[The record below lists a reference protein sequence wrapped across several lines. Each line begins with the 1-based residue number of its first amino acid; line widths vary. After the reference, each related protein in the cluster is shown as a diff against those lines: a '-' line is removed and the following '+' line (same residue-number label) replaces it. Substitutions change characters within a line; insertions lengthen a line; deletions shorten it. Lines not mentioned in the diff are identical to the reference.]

1 VFASAHW
8 SVPNIISSESPQ
20 MSPTSSAARHQSADR
35 APSRGGVLDG
45 RTLVARR
52 RRELIAIYVAALGG
66 PAALSE
72 GQQIDIRKAA
82 ELTALA
88 EAARARAMREG
99 ATGAGEL
106 TAMVRLEG
114 MAARAVRALNIK
126 AGAAQPKPPSLADYV
141 ASRRAEAAG
150 KPAGDPA

>member
-1 VFASAHW
+1 VFATARW
-8 SVPNIISSESPQ
+8 TVPFINNPEGPQ

-72 GQQIDIRKAA
+72 GQRIDIRKAA

-88 EAARARAMREG
+88 EQARARAMREG

-126 AGAAQPKPPSLADYV
+126 PRAAQPKPPTLADYV
-141 ASRRAEAAG
+141 ASKRAEAAD
-150 KPAGDPA
+150 KPDGASA

>member
-1 VFASAHW
+1 
-8 SVPNIISSESPQ
+8 
-20 MSPTSSAARHQSADR
+20 
-35 APSRGGVLDG
+35 LDG

-52 RRELIAIYVAALGG
+52 RRELIDIYAAALGG
-66 PAALSE
+66 AATLSE

-88 EAARARAMREG
+88 ESARARAMREG
-99 ATGAGEL
+99 ASGAGEL

-126 AGAAQPKPPSLADYV
+126 PGAGEPKSPSIAEYAARKAAEKAANKPSGEPT
-141 ASRRAEAAG
+141 
-150 KPAGDPA
+150 

>member
-1 VFASAHW
+1 
-8 SVPNIISSESPQ
+8 
-20 MSPTSSAARHQSADR
+20 MSPTSSAATTHQSADR

-52 RRELIAIYVAALGG
+52 RRELIEIYTIALGG
-66 PAALSE
+66 PASLSA
-72 GQQIDIRKAA
+72 GQWIDIRKAA

-88 EAARARAMREG
+88 EQARARAMREG

-126 AGAAQPKPPSLADYV
+126 PAQPKPPSLAEHL
-141 ASRRAEAAG
+141 AQRAARAAG